1 MENKEN
7 AEKVVKIVRDYK
19 NESNKNLTFAMDFI
33 MSDFENTKENIIKL
47 TKHLD
52 KLENTIILYYPN
64 IKKELRRNDNR

>member
-19 NESNKNLTFAMDFI
+19 NESNKNLKFAMDFI
-33 MSDFENTKENIIKL
+33 KSDFDNTKETIIQL

-52 KLENTIILYYPN
+52 KLENTDNVLLSEY
-64 IKKELRRNDNR
+64 KKRNETK

>member
-19 NESNKNLTFAMDFI
+19 NESNKNLKFAMDFI
-33 MSDFENTKENIIKL
+33 KSDFDNTKETIIQL

-52 KLENTIILYYPN
+52 KLENTYNVLLSEY
-64 IKKELRRNDNR
+64 KKRNETK

>member
-33 MSDFENTKENIIKL
+33 MSDFENTKENNIKL

-52 KLENTIILYYPN
+52 KLENTYNTLLSEY
-64 IKKELRRNDNR
+64 KKRTETK

>member
-19 NESNKNLTFAMDFI
+19 NESNKNIKFAMDFI
-33 MSDFENTKENIIKL
+33 KSDFDNTKETIIQL

-52 KLENTIILYYPN
+52 KLENTYNVLLSEY
-64 IKKELRRNDNR
+64 KKRNETK

>member
-19 NESNKNLTFAMDFI
+19 NESNKNLKFALDFI
-33 MSDFENTKENIIKL
+33 KSDFDNTKETIIQL

-52 KLENTIILYYPN
+52 KLENTYNVLLSEY
-64 IKKELRRNDNR
+64 KKRNETK